1 MGKDAVAGEI
11 VDGTACV
18 ADLADLADFDQ
29 DIVANLELRS
39 QGEREQVDALGCEV
53 LAKVALVHIEPARLR
68 RLDGLCGQKGN
79 LTVPMPGVRIGG
91 EAKLLDDG
99 VVPVGDG

>member
-1 MGKDAVAGEI
+1 MAQRVWQTLPI
-11 VDGTACV
+11 WLISTRTSLPILSCV
-18 ADLADLADFDQ
+18 P
-29 DIVANLELRS
+29 R
-39 QGEREQVDALGCEV
+39 GERAQVDALGCEV